1 MIKHKNTLMVFIT
14 RIKHAKLT
22 NKKGDRLMNKVSLK
36 RIFVSLV
43 LILFIGLVIILSRI
57 DQREDFRLIQDK
69 AYELKENWTVQ
80 YSDINLNNI
89 SLPYDINLEP
99 NSLYTIKTIL
109 PKLGQEKNTLLLRS
123 SMQDF
128 EVYLDGVLIDE
139 HIELETL
146 GINTPPTSLWVL
158 VTLPDNYEGKE
169 LMIKIKT
176 SISAFSGVINS
187 VKLDSREILL
197 YDLIKNQFFG
207 LIIFGLLFVIGSILV
222 LSSFFIKVNNDL
234 RIFYLGLM
242 AIFTSLWILTEARL
256 LQFII
261 GNRFILGSLA
271 YLMVPLMAIF
281 FALYIR
287 EAIFSQEKHKRIV
300 LSIVYVF
307 IILILINILLQI
319 YGVFAYI
326 ESMYFTLGVISVGAI
341 IGSYLMIIE
350 IRVHNNQTALRLVK
364 FMLVLFVS
372 LGLEIG
378 SFFIGAFSYISSYLR
393 IGSFIFFLLLM
404 IDTVF
409 YVGESM
415 ERRNETLLL
424 EKLAYKDF
432 LTGGLNRTS
441 YEKALEL
448 KIEERKTFRLNL
460 LDLNYLKYINDNF
473 GHNKGD
479 EAIKLI
485 YNALE
490 TSFNGYGE
498 TYRIGGDEFAVI
510 LDNTDSEL
518 NQKCINQFNLELEE
532 INQKFIHPLDV
543 AIGTDIYTYDQWEQF
558 SKFYHHVDQKMYD
571 NKSRIKDGQK
581 SII

>member
-1 MIKHKNTLMVFIT
+1 
-14 RIKHAKLT
+14 
-22 NKKGDRLMNKVSLK
+22 MNKVTLK

-43 LILFIGLVIILSRI
+43 LILFIALVIVLSRI
-57 DQREDFRLIQDK
+57 DQREDFRFIQDK
-69 AYELKENWTVQ
+69 AFELKDNWTVQ
-80 YSDINLNNI
+80 FNTQILNNI
-89 SLPYDINLEP
+89 SLPYDLNLEP
-99 NSLYTIKTIL
+99 DSEYSIRTIL
-109 PKLGQEKNTLLLRS
+109 PELGHNKNTLLLRS
-123 SMQDF
+123 SMQDY
-128 EVYLDGVLIDE
+128 EVYLDGILIKE
-139 HIELETL
+139 HKELESL
-146 GINTPPTSLWVL
+146 IINTPPTSLWVL

-176 SISAFSGVINS
+176 PISAFSGVINC
-187 VKLDSREILL
+187 VKLDSKEILL
-197 YDLIKNQFFG
+197 YDLIKNQLFG
-207 LIIFGLLFVIGSILV
+207 LIIFGILFIIGIILT
-222 LSSFFIKVNNDL
+222 LSSFFIKINNDL

-256 LQFII
+256 LQFMV

-287 EAIFSQEKHKRIV
+287 EAIFSQEKHKKIL

-307 IILILINILLQI
+307 IALILVNVAFQI
-319 YGVFAYI
+319 YGVLAYI
-326 ESMYFTLGVISVGAI
+326 ESMYYTLGIVSLGAI

-350 IRVHNNQTALRLVK
+350 IRRYNNQTAIRLVK
-364 FMLVLFVS
+364 FLIVLLVS
-372 LGLEIG
+372 LILEIG
-378 SFFIGAFSYISSYLR
+378 SFFIGAFNQISSYLR
-393 IGSFIFFLLLM
+393 IGSFIFFLLLI
-404 IDTVF
+404 IDTIF
-409 YVGESM
+409 YVGESI

-448 KIEERKTFRLNL
+448 KIDERKAFRLNL

-490 TSFNGYGE
+490 TSFNGYGK
-498 TYRIGGDEFAVI
+498 TYRIGGDEFAII
-510 LDNTDSEL
+510 LDDTDSEL
-518 NQKCINQFNLELEE
+518 NQKCINHFNIELEE
-532 INQKFIHPLDV
+532 INRKFVHPLDI
-543 AIGTDIYTYDQWEQF
+543 AIGTDVYTYDQWEQF
-558 SKFYHHVDQKMYD
+558 SKFYHHVDQKMYE
-571 NKSRIKDGQK
+571 NKNRIKTGK
-581 SII
+581 NL

>member
-1 MIKHKNTLMVFIT
+1 M
-14 RIKHAKLT
+14 
-22 NKKGDRLMNKVSLK
+22 DKVSLK
-36 RIFVSLV
+36 RIFVSFV
-43 LILFIGLVIILSRI
+43 LLLFIGLVIILSRI
-57 DQREDFRLIQDK
+57 DQREDFRFIQDK
-69 AYELKENWTVQ
+69 AYELKDDWTVQ
-80 YSDINLNNI
+80 FNSKSLDNI
-89 SLPYDINLEP
+89 SLPYDLNLEP
-99 NSLYTIKTIL
+99 NSEYSISTIL
-109 PKLGQEKNTLLLRS
+109 PNLGNEKNTLLLRS
-123 SMQDF
+123 SMQDY
-128 EVYLDGVLIDE
+128 EVYLDGILIKE
-139 HIELETL
+139 HKELESL
-146 GINTPPTSLWVL
+146 IIDTPPTSLWVL

-169 LMIKIKT
+169 LMIKIT
-176 SISAFSGVINS
+176 TPISAFSGVINS

-197 YDLIKNQFFG
+197 YDLIKSQLFG
-207 LIIFGLLFVIGSILV
+207 LIIFGILFIIGIILT
-222 LSSFFIKVNNDL
+222 LSSFFIKINNDL

-256 LQFII
+256 LQFVV

-287 EAIFSQEKHKRIV
+287 EAIFSQEKHKKII

-307 IILILINILLQI
+307 IMLILVNVVFQI
-319 YGVFAYI
+319 YGVLAYI
-326 ESMYFTLGVISVGAI
+326 ESMYYTLGVISLGAI
-341 IGSYLMIIE
+341 IGAYLMIIE
-350 IRVHNNQTALRLVK
+350 IRHYNNETALRLIK
-364 FMLVLFVS
+364 FMIVLFIS

-378 SFFIGAFSYISSYLR
+378 SFFIGAFNQISSYLR

-404 IDTVF
+404 IDTIF
-409 YVGESM
+409 YVGESI

-448 KIEERKTFRLNL
+448 KIEERKAFRLNL

-498 TYRIGGDEFAVI
+498 TYRIGGDEFAII

-518 NQKCINQFNLELEE
+518 NQKCLNQFNIELEE
-532 INQKFIHPLDV
+532 INRKFIHPLDV
-543 AIGTDIYTYDQWEQF
+543 AIGTDVYTYDQWEQF

>member
-1 MIKHKNTLMVFIT
+1 MLNLRIRGDSLM
-14 RIKHAKLT
+14 
-22 NKKGDRLMNKVSLK
+22 DKVSLK

-43 LILFIGLVIILSRI
+43 LILFIALVFVLSRI
-57 DQREDFRLIQDK
+57 DQREDFRFIQEK
-69 AYELKENWTVQ
+69 AYELKDNWTVQ
-80 YSDINLNNI
+80 FNNQSLNNI
-89 SLPYDINLEP
+89 SLPYDLNLQP
-99 NSLYTIKTIL
+99 NSEYIIHTIL
-109 PKLGQEKNTLLLRS
+109 PNLGNKKNTLLLRS
-123 SMQDF
+123 SMQDY
-128 EVYLDGVLIDE
+128 EVYLDGILIKE
-139 HIELETL
+139 HKELEPL
-146 GINTPPTSLWVL
+146 IINTPPTSLWVL

-169 LMIKIKT
+169 LMIKIST
-176 SISAFSGVINS
+176 PINAFSGVINS

-197 YDLIKNQFFG
+197 YDLIKSQLFG
-207 LIIFGLLFVIGSILV
+207 LIIFGILFIIGIILT
-222 LSSFFIKVNNDL
+222 LSSFFIKINNDL

-256 LQFII
+256 LQFVV

-287 EAIFSQEKHKRIV
+287 EAIFSQEKHKKII

-307 IILILINILLQI
+307 IMLILLNVMFQIN
-319 YGVFAYI
+319 GVLAYI
-326 ESMYFTLGVISVGAI
+326 ESMYYTLGVISLGAI
-341 IGSYLMIIE
+341 IGAYLMIIE
-350 IRVHNNQTALRLVK
+350 IRYYNNETALRLIK
-364 FMLVLFVS
+364 FMIVLLIS

-378 SFFIGAFSYISSYLR
+378 SFFIGAFNQISSYLR
-393 IGSFIFFLLLM
+393 IGSFIFFLLLI
-404 IDTVF
+404 IDTIF
-409 YVGESM
+409 YVGESI

-448 KIEERKTFRLNL
+448 KIEERKEFRLNL

-498 TYRIGGDEFAVI
+498 TYRIGGDEFAII

-518 NQKCINQFNLELEE
+518 NQKCLDQFNIELEE
-532 INQKFIHPLDV
+532 INRKFVHPLDI
-543 AIGTDIYTYDQWEQF
+543 AIGSDAYTYEQWEQF
-558 SKFYHHVDQKMYD
+558 SKFYHHVDQKMYE
-571 NKSRIKDGQK
+571 NKNLIKDTKK